1 MAVIADSVRT
11 APGPE
16 GAPGARS
23 SARSLRSAWFVLPAL
38 VFVLVP
44 VVALAVQAP
53 WSRALSALGDAGAW
67 TALRVSLEVTLGAVA
82 ISLVV
87 AMPAAWA
94 LARTDFPGRRLVRAL
109 IVLPIVL
116 PPVLAGFALLATFG
130 RLGLVGGLMQDIG
143 VRLVFTTAG
152 AALATAFVSAPFLVL
167 ALEAGFRSIDPR
179 FDDAAR
185 SLGASRWCVFRRVTL
200 PQLRPALVAGLVLTW
215 ARALGEF
222 GATITFAGNFH
233 GTTQTLPLAV
243 FQALQTDPGGAY
255 VVSLMMLVASVA
267 VLVGAGGRLFV
278 R

>member
-1 MAVIADSVRT
+1 
-11 APGPE
+11 
-16 GAPGARS
+16 
-23 SARSLRSAWFVLPAL
+23 
-38 VFVLVP
+38 
-44 VVALAVQAP
+44 VALAAKAP
-53 WSRALSALGDAGAW
+53 WSRALSALSDAGAW

-116 PPVLAGFALLATFG
+116 PPVVAGVALLATFG
-130 RLGLVGGLMQDIG
+130 RLGLVGGFFEQIG
-143 VRLVFTTAG
+143 FRLVFTTAG

-167 ALEAGFRSIDPR
+167 ALEAGFRGIDPR
-179 FDDAAR
+179 FEGAAR
-185 SLGASRWCVFRRVTL
+185 SLGASRWYVFRRVTL

-222 GATITFAGNFH
+222 GATITFAGNFR

-243 FQALQTDPGGAY
+243 FQALQTDPAGAY
-255 VVSLMMLVASVA
+255 VVSLMMLLASVL
-267 VLVGAGGRLFV
+267 VLVAVGGRLLV

>member
-1 MAVIADSVRT
+1 MVETREAVGRPPSRPA
-11 APGPE
+11 A
-16 GAPGARS
+16 GARPGR
-23 SARSLRSAWFVLPAL
+23 RSRSAWLVLPAL

-44 VVALAVQAP
+44 VVALAVKAP
-53 WSRALSALGDAGAW
+53 WSRALSALSDAGAW

-116 PPVLAGFALLATFG
+116 PPVVAGVALLATFG
-130 RLGLVGGLMQDIG
+130 RLGLVGGLMESAG
-143 VRLVFTTAG
+143 FRLVFTTAG

-179 FDDAAR
+179 FEDAAR
-185 SLGASRWCVFRRVTL
+185 SLGASRWYVFRRVTL

-222 GATITFAGNFH
+222 GATITFAGNFR

-243 FQALQTDPGGAY
+243 FQALQSDPGGAY

-267 VLVGAGGRLFV
+267 VLVAVGGRLLV

>member
-1 MAVIADSVRT
+1 MAVIADDVRT
-11 APGPE
+11 PPGP
-16 GAPGARS
+16 GAPASRS
-23 SARSLRSAWFVLPAL
+23 AAESFRSAWLVLPAL

-116 PPVLAGFALLATFG
+116 PPVVAGVALLATFG

-167 ALEAGFRSIDPR
+167 ALEAGFRS
-179 FDDAAR
+179 
-185 SLGASRWCVFRRVTL
+185 
-200 PQLRPALVAGLVLTW
+200 
-215 ARALGEF
+215 
-222 GATITFAGNFH
+222 
-233 GTTQTLPLAV
+233 
-243 FQALQTDPGGAY
+243 
-255 VVSLMMLVASVA
+255 
-267 VLVGAGGRLFV
+267 
-278 R
+278 

>member
-1 MAVIADSVRT
+1 MAATREAV
-11 APGPE
+11 APIGTSGRPAE
-16 GAPGARS
+16 PPR
-23 SARSLRSAWFVLPAL
+23 RRLRSAWLVLPAL

-44 VVALAVQAP
+44 VVALTVKAP
-53 WSRALSALGDAGAW
+53 WSRAAAALSEAGAW
-67 TALRVSLEVTLGAVA
+67 TALRVSLEVTIGAVA

-94 LARTDFPGRRLVRAL
+94 LARTEFPGRRLVRAF

-116 PPVLAGFALLATFG
+116 PPVVAGVALLATFG
-130 RLGLVGGLMQDIG
+130 RLGLVGGLMERAGI
-143 VRLVFTTAG
+143 RLVFTTAG
-152 AALATAFVSAPFLVL
+152 AAVACAFVSAPFLVL

-179 FDDAAR
+179 FEDAGR
-185 SLGASRWCVFRRVTL
+185 SLGASRWYVFRRVTL

-222 GATITFAGNFH
+222 GATITFAGNFR

-243 FQALQTDPGGAY
+243 YQALQTDPGAAY

-267 VLVGAGGRLFV
+267 VLIAVGGRLLV

>member
-1 MAVIADSVRT
+1 MAAIADTVR
-11 APGPE
+11 ADPGPRS
-16 GAPGARS
+16 GTQAR
-23 SARSLRSAWFVLPAL
+23 RGSLRSAWLVLPAL

-44 VVALAVQAP
+44 VFALAVQAP
-53 WSRALSALGDAGAW
+53 WSRALSALSDTGAW

-116 PPVLAGFALLATFG
+116 PPVVAGVALLATFG
-130 RLGLVGGLMQDIG
+130 RLGLVGGLLQDVG

-152 AALATAFVSAPFLVL
+152 AAVATAFVSAPFLVL
-167 ALEAGFRSIDPR
+167 ALESGFRSIDAR
-179 FDDAAR
+179 FEDAAR
-185 SLGASRWCVFRRVTL
+185 SLGASRWYVFRRVTL
-200 PQLRPALVAGLVLTW
+200 PQLRPALVAGLLLTW

-222 GATITFAGNFH
+222 GATITFAGNFR

-267 VLVGAGGRLFV
+267 VLVAVGGRLLV